1 MTVVSHETFLA
12 KVSMLRIPPGEISLK
27 KWDTSVD
34 NIVWNGHLRLYEQEV
49 TDTGDSAASAAF
61 EGLRLKLELYNP
73 EMITLLLEDFV
84 EMASDVPWAEVWYNP
99 FHETEMH
106 YKIANDGSDTIT
118 VSPQSARY
126 YRIVA
131 QLPGTGYH
139 PMETSTGTNGCIL
152 QVALGLRFNDEFTA
166 ILFAEALATYRRR
179 FRNYQDKFLYDK
191 HLLLLQNKIFESLRI
206 PEEEL
211 REATPL
217 SDFED
222 DEFGNFVGSSYD

>member
-12 KVSMLRIPPGEISLK
+12 KVSVFRIPPGESLK
-27 KWDTSVD
+27 VWDTSNKNV
-34 NIVWNGHLRLYEQEV
+34 VWNGHLRFCEQEMAE
-49 TDTGDSAASAAF
+49 TGDSKASAAF
-61 EGLRLKLELYNP
+61 EGLRLKLELYNL
-73 EMITLLLEDFV
+73 EVITQLLEDFV
-84 EMASDVPWAEVWYNP
+84 ELKSDVPWAEVWYNP
-99 FHETEMH
+99 FKETEMH
-106 YKIANDGSDTIT
+106 YKIANDGSSTIT
-118 VSPQSARY
+118 VSPQSSKC
-126 YRIVA
+126 YRIVT

-139 PMETSTGTNGCIL
+139 PMEISSGTNGCIL

-211 REATPL
+211 KEATPI
-217 SDFED
+217 SDYED
-222 DEFGNFVGSSYD
+222 DDFGTFVGSSYD